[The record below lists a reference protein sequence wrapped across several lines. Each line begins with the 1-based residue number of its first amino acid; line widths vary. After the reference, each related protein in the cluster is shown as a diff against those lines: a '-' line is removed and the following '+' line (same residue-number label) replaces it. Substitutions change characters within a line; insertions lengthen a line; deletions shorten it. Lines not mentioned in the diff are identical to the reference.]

1 LRPARGSSRRSTA
14 RKALGAVSLSRR
26 LSERD
31 DARGSFIAYAQGG
44 RWAHGSVE
52 RAVEPYIL
60 PLDDEEKTAYQ
71 RLRIVKEA
79 AALKGTVT

>member
-1 LRPARGSSRRSTA
+1 M
-14 RKALGAVSLSRR
+14 
-26 LSERD
+26 E
-31 DARGSFIAYAQGG
+31 
-44 RWAHGSVE
+44 SVE

-79 AALKGTVT
+79 AGVESTR